1 MVENEAEEGEG
12 LVCVLTKDNLETIQE
27 TQQITSN
34 QTRKR
39 DFLTNK
45 VLFDFA
51 YFLFKEENQFG
62 TWAI

>member
-1 MVENEAEEGEG
+1 MRREEGEG
-12 LVCVLTKDNLETIQE
+12 LVLVLTKANLETIQE

-39 DFLTNK
+39 EFLTNT

-51 YFLFKEENQFG
+51 YF
-62 TWAI
+62 

>member
-1 MVENEAEEGEG
+1 MRWEEGEG
-12 LVCVLTKDNLETIQE
+12 LVLVLTYANLETIQE

-39 DFLTNK
+39 EFLPNK

-51 YFLFKEENQFG
+51 HF
-62 TWAI
+62 

>member
-1 MVENEAEEGEG
+1 MRRKEGKG
-12 LVCVLTKDNLETIQE
+12 LVLVLTKDNLETIQE

-39 DFLTNK
+39 EFWTNK

-51 YFLFKEENQFG
+51 YF
-62 TWAI
+62 